1 MQLLGNMEDIKNK
14 SNNELAQMLKVLQV
28 EFEQVKM
35 DLIKRYDYWM
45 SIEKKYNEIN
55 QELNDRFGVNNK

>member
-1 MQLLGNMEDIKNK
+1 MQLLDNMEDIKNK
-14 SNNELAQMLKVLQV
+14 SNNELAQMLKVLSV

-45 SIEKKYNEIN
+45 PIEKKYNEIN
-55 QELNDRFGVNNK
+55 QELNNRFGVNNK